1 MKSRNSYWVSKLLAE
16 KRALEFAEEHGLDLV
31 TVIPSFVVGPFI
43 CPNLPGSLEAALAMV
58 LGKPDLYNLLV
69 NTNMVH
75 VDDLVRAHIFLLEY
89 PNAQGRYM
97 CSSDVITIEE
107 MSEFLSTNYPE
118 LSIPT
123 VESLKEVKGRKC
135 PVLSSKKLTD
145 SGFEFR
151 YGVKEMFDGAIQCCK
166 EKGYL

>member
-1 MKSRNSYWVSKLLAE
+1 MDIVS
-16 KRALEFAEEHGLDLV
+16 
-31 TVIPSFVVGPFI
+31 
-43 CPNLPGSLEAALAMV
+43 
-58 LGKPDLYNLLV
+58 GKPDLYNLLV

-123 VESLKEVKGRKC
+123 VE
-135 PVLSSKKLTD
+135 
-145 SGFEFR
+145 
-151 YGVKEMFDGAIQCCK
+151 
-166 EKGYL
+166 